1 MRDVPGPVDGAMDV
15 GLKQVVLRTIDEAA
29 RRGASNVEAEHLLL
43 VISAGDDA
51 AARTLAEFGLDHAAV
66 EAALDAERSRALE
79 VAGVAPIAEDRL
91 RSTRRTRPGWGAS
104 LRDALRRAEFRTNR
118 ARGRTREERE
128 QLASPRP
135 CGACSWPI
143 SGPCRGRSPTPA
155 STGARSSHAS
165 SGDDVG
171 HRIAGPMRAIHW
183 SGCGTGP
190 KPYRS

>member
-29 RRGASNVEAEHLLL
+29 RRGAANVEAEHMLL
-43 VISAGDDA
+43 VISAGDDV

-104 LRDALRRAEFRTNR
+104 LRDALRRADFRTNR

-128 QLASPRP
+128 QLAIAAALRGVLLADLGTVPRALAYA
-135 CGACSWPI
+135 GVDRRALI
-143 SGPCRGRSPTPA
+143 ARLERG
-155 STGARSSHAS
+155 
-165 SGDDVG
+165 
-171 HRIAGPMRAIHW
+171 
-183 SGCGTGP
+183 
-190 KPYRS
+190 